1 MDGGGLGLGGPCS
14 GGEPTD
20 WANVAVVGGEVGARV
35 AIKGVIGVVG
45 VTGGGWGGAT
55 GVGAGDFGSAG
66 GSSLS
71 EGFYIAQ
78 EKVGGTGFQCNS
90 GKLDLHMEMQYEWIA
105 SLSLLIG
112 CYR

>member
-14 GGEPTD
+14 GGELTD

-71 EGFYIAQ
+71 EGFYIAR
-78 EKVGGTGFQCNS
+78 EKVGGTRVS
-90 GKLDLHMEMQYEWIA
+90 MQQWQVRSTHGNAI
-105 SLSLLIG
+105 
-112 CYR
+112 